1 MISLKCTFQSIYSSR
16 QTNSRNFIVTLVAT
30 LSLVFSVL
38 LAGIPGDTSD
48 RVFAKTHRDLPRTAT
63 NHSRPI
69 SEIVVFGMAGKETDD
84 SKRAKLCGGNLW
96 IDHLAEALNADLIS
110 YAHGYSIRNKTIVDR
125 RILTSKRSVRVKSP
139 LGNGQVTPVYQQ
151 IRDIM
156 AMPEKDT
163 SSSLTTLFIL
173 VVDPPSAQNQ
183 SEKSE
188 NTAETLVQAANDLIL
203 NPRINVRRLLV
214 IDTPM
219 STGRPQKSL
228 PFDSLDLSS
237 RLVTDPSVEISTYD
251 SHGFLRRMQSEYY
264 KYGLKHPDSPCI
276 YNQAR

>member
-1 MISLKCTFQSIYSSR
+1 M
-16 QTNSRNFIVTLVAT
+16 
-30 LSLVFSVL
+30 
-38 LAGIPGDTSD
+38 
-48 RVFAKTHRDLPRTAT
+48 AT

-84 SKRAKLCGGNLW
+84 TKRAKLCGGNLW
-96 IDHLAEALNADLIS
+96 IDHLAEALNADLVS

-125 RILTSKRSVRVKSP
+125 RILTSRRSERVKSP
-139 LGNGQVTPVYQQ
+139 LGNGQTVPVYQQ
-151 IRDIM
+151 VRDIL
-156 AMPEKDT
+156 ANPEKDT
-163 SSSLTTLFIL
+163 ASSLATLFIL
-173 VVDPPSAQNQ
+173 VVDPPSVRNE
-183 SEKSE
+183 SGEGE
-188 NTAETLVQAANDLIL
+188 VTAKALVQAANDLIL
-203 NPRINVRRLLV
+203 NPRINARRLLV

-219 STGRPQKSL
+219 SASRPQKSL

-276 YNQAR
+276 YNQARRCNRPDRFFWCDREHVGSKAHFFMADDIIRKHFLTSIPG